1 MARKST
7 FIKGSSTFKCTCCG
21 HNTRWTGEQ
30 GTDSKVCVA
39 CWDLAGIENAF
50 QDYSIEDF
58 KSMGYDKEVRMIMV
72 AIRKR
77 STEEYEKAKKSFNML
92 SEFFPVEGVD
102 IEAEVEAP
110 KAIETPAETSTA
122 AKPVTICREIKAAH
136 PEFTRK
142 QFIEAATARGVHQA
156 TASAQFHRIK

>member
-7 FIKGSSTFKCTCCG
+7 FVKGSSTFKCTCCG

-30 GTDSKVCVA
+30 GTDSKLCVA

-50 QDYSIEDF
+50 QDYTLEDF
-58 KSMGYDKEVRMIMV
+58 KSMGYDKEVASIMGE
-72 AIRKR
+72 IRKR
-77 STEEYEKAKKSFNML
+77 SAEEYEKAKKSFSML
-92 SEFFPVEGVD
+92 AEFFPSDDATETEG
-102 IEAEVEAP
+102 EAP
-110 KAIETPAETSTA
+110 KEIETPAETSTA

-156 TASAQFHRIK
+156 TASAQFHRIKL